1 LRALI
6 NFSLALLSAMLL
18 TLLYPNLI
26 FPGFGLPWLAPVA
39 LVPLLIALSREPR
52 PLWRFL
58 LGEFAGIIY
67 WFAIC
72 SWIQFVL
79 EVHGGMGRWGGWGT
93 FALFCVL
100 KALHLALFSMLA
112 AVLLK
117 TRFAIPAIAALWTG
131 IERTHGTFGFAWLTL
146 GNAAID
152 MPLPLRVAPFT
163 GVYGVSFV
171 FAIMSA
177 VVAFLI
183 LRRGRKHLYWLAIV
197 PGMLL
202 LPELPARETPAET
215 ALVLQPNMSE
225 EEQWTVESAAKERDR
240 IMRESWEAI
249 QGTSAQI
256 IIWPESPGP
265 LYYYRD
271 PAFHL
276 DATKLAERAQAYFL
290 FGTVA
295 ETPEGAPLNSAVLL
309 RPDGA
314 LVDRYDK
321 INLVPFGEYVPPP
334 FGFVNRITQEISDF
348 VPGNRIV
355 IFPMGS
361 RRLGVFICYESAF
374 PDEVRQFVKG
384 GANVLVNISN
394 DGYFGHSAARE
405 QHLEIARMRA
415 VENRRWLIRSTN
427 DGITAVI
434 DPAGNV
440 DVRLP
445 MYRETTAAVHFAFRD
460 GTTIYSNFG
469 DWFAWGCLVAAMIA
483 LLLSQVPHYDADTRV
498 NRDGSRARPRP

>member
-1 LRALI
+1 
-6 NFSLALLSAMLL
+6 
-18 TLLYPNLI
+18 
-26 FPGFGLPWLAPVA
+26 
-39 LVPLLIALSREPR
+39 
-52 PLWRFL
+52 
-58 LGEFAGIIY
+58 
-67 WFAIC
+67 
-72 SWIQFVL
+72 
-79 EVHGGMGRWGGWGT
+79 
-93 FALFCVL
+93 
-100 KALHLALFSMLA
+100 
-112 AVLLK
+112 
-117 TRFAIPAIAALWTG
+117 
-131 IERTHGTFGFAWLTL
+131 
-146 GNAAID
+146 
-152 MPLPLRVAPFT
+152 
-163 GVYGVSFV
+163 
-171 FAIMSA
+171 
-177 VVAFLI
+177 
-183 LRRGRKHLYWLAIV
+183 
-197 PGMLL
+197 
-202 LPELPARETPAET
+202 
-215 ALVLQPNMSE
+215 
-225 EEQWTVESAAKERDR
+225 
-240 IMRESWEAI
+240 
-249 QGTSAQI
+249 
-256 IIWPESPGP
+256 
-265 LYYYRD
+265 
-271 PAFHL
+271 
-276 DATKLAERAQAYFL
+276 
-290 FGTVA
+290 
-295 ETPEGAPLNSAVLL
+295 
-309 RPDGA
+309 
-314 LVDRYDK
+314 VDRYDK